1 MMKGPCFRRLLPMLL
16 FLCSA
21 GTARA
26 DDGVPVLL
34 RFAEQYH
41 SKPFSEIKSPE
52 TVNSVVPEGR
62 VNRTSDDPA
71 NKGDGQALVRTL
83 TARQEQLTRQQA
95 TIRQQRNQL
104 EILKKAL
111 NQVQERLRKFEA
123 TERTSA
129 SEKSEVSNNRPG
141 DFKPLLQLITQFR
154 HAVGGT
160 PDEKRAAVLLEETRA
175 EKAQITAALAS
186 SQAQVQALNQ
196 RLEEQEMK
204 GKKILVE
211 EQGAHTK
218 AVGDLKRQLNTLQE
232 RRKEND
238 VLLAKLEEERRHLQE
253 DVKHLRQRAEYVMSP
268 KSLES
273 PAERQT
279 YAAGISLGQDIL
291 NLLNERKMWGLDVDN
306 NTVLAGIIDTFTGQP
321 QLARDELRA
330 AQQESEK
337 AANTAREKAMLAQIK
352 KDGAFIDHFKKQKGT
367 RQSPSGFW
375 YRVEHVGD
383 SPVDGNAIVEIV
395 VKESLTDGTV
405 IQDMDLSGKVLSQPL
420 EAYPPLFREA
430 IGYLRNHGSVT
441 LVVPPELAYG
451 EAGYPPRIPPSA
463 TMIYELRIEDI
474 KAAAAE

>member
-1 MMKGPCFRRLLPMLL
+1 MMKGPCLRSLLPLL
-16 FLCSA
+16 LCLCSA
-21 GTARA
+21 GITRA

-34 RFAEQYH
+34 RFAEQYQN
-41 SKPFSEIKSPE
+41 KPFAEKKSPE
-52 TVNSVVPEGR
+52 TINSSVPEGR
-62 VNRTSDDPA
+62 VNRTSVDPV
-71 NKGDGQALVRTL
+71 NKGDRQALVRML

-95 TIRQQRNQL
+95 TIQQQRNQL
-104 EILKKAL
+104 ETLKKAL

-129 SEKSEVSNNRPG
+129 GEKSKVSDIRYE
-141 DFKPLLQLITQFR
+141 DFKPLLQLITHLR

-175 EKAQITAALAS
+175 EKAQIAAALSS
-186 SQAQVQALNQ
+186 SQEQVQALKQ

-204 GKKILVE
+204 GKKIREE
-211 EQGAHTK
+211 EQGTHTK

-253 DVKHLRQRAEYVMSP
+253 DVKHLRKKAEYVLTS
-268 KSLES
+268 KGLES

-291 NLLNERKMWGLDVDN
+291 NLLNERKMWGVDVDN
-306 NTVLAGIIDTFTGQP
+306 KIILAGIIDTFTGQP
-321 QLARDELRA
+321 QLAKDELRA
-330 AQQESEK
+330 ALQESEK
-337 AANTAREKAMLAQIK
+337 AANTAREKAMLVLIK
-352 KDGAFIDHFKKQKGT
+352 KDEAFIDHFKKQKGT
-367 RQSPSGFW
+367 LQSPSGFW

-383 SPVDGNAIVEIV
+383 SPVEDNAIVEIV

-451 EAGYPPRIPPSA
+451 EAGYPPRIPPRA
-463 TMIYELRIEDI
+463 TMIYELRVEDV
-474 KAAAAE
+474 KAAAVE

>member
-1 MMKGPCFRRLLPMLL
+1 MMKGPSFIPLLPLLL

-21 GTARA
+21 GTTRA
-26 DDGVPVLL
+26 EDGVPVLL
-34 RFAEQYH
+34 RFAELYQ
-41 SKPFSEIKSPE
+41 SKPFSEKKPPE
-52 TVNSVVPEGR
+52 TVNSAVPEGR
-62 VNRTSDDPA
+62 VNRTSADPT
-71 NKGDGQALVRTL
+71 NKGDRQALVRTL
-83 TARQEQLTRQQA
+83 TARQEQLTHQQA
-95 TIRQQRNQL
+95 TIQQQRNQL
-104 EILKKAL
+104 ETLKKAL

-123 TERTSA
+123 TDGTSA
-129 SEKSEVSNNRPG
+129 GEKSEVSNIRPG
-141 DFKPLLQLITQFR
+141 DFKPLLQLITHFR

-175 EKAQITAALAS
+175 EKMQIQAALIS
-186 SQAQVQALNQ
+186 SQAQVQGLKQ

-204 GKKILVE
+204 GKKIREE
-211 EQGAHTK
+211 EQGAHRK
-218 AVGDLKRQLNTLQE
+218 AVGDLKSQLNTLQE

-253 DVKHLRQRAEYVMSP
+253 DVKHLRQRAEYIMSP
-268 KSLES
+268 KSLGS

-291 NLLNERKMWGLDVDN
+291 NLLNERKMWGVDIDN
-306 NTVLAGIIDTFTGQP
+306 KTILAGIIDIFTGQP
-321 QLARDELRA
+321 QLAKNELRA
-330 AQQESEK
+330 ALQESEK
-337 AANTAREKAMLAQIK
+337 AANAAREKAMLVQIK
-352 KDGAFIDHFKKQKGT
+352 KDEAFIDHFKKRKGT

-383 SPVDGNAIVEIV
+383 SPVDANAIVEIV

>member
-1 MMKGPCFRRLLPMLL
+1 MMKGPCLRSLLPLL
-16 FLCSA
+16 LCLCSA
-21 GTARA
+21 GITRA

-34 RFAEQYH
+34 RFAEQYQN
-41 SKPFSEIKSPE
+41 KPFAEKKSPE
-52 TVNSVVPEGR
+52 TVNSSVPEGR
-62 VNRTSDDPA
+62 VNRTSVDPV
-71 NKGDGQALVRTL
+71 NKGDRQALVRML

-95 TIRQQRNQL
+95 TIQQQRNQL
-104 EILKKAL
+104 ETLKKAL

-129 SEKSEVSNNRPG
+129 GEKSKVSDIRYE
-141 DFKPLLQLITQFR
+141 DFKPLLQLITHLR

-175 EKAQITAALAS
+175 EKAQIAAALSS
-186 SQAQVQALNQ
+186 SQEQVQALKQ

-204 GKKILVE
+204 GKKIREE
-211 EQGAHTK
+211 EQGTHTK

-253 DVKHLRQRAEYVMSP
+253 DVKHLRKKAEYVLTS
-268 KSLES
+268 KGLES

-291 NLLNERKMWGLDVDN
+291 NLLNERKMWGVDVDN
-306 NTVLAGIIDTFTGQP
+306 KIILAGIIDTFTGQP
-321 QLARDELRA
+321 QLAKDELRA
-330 AQQESEK
+330 ALQESEK
-337 AANTAREKAMLAQIK
+337 AANTAREKAMLVLIK
-352 KDGAFIDHFKKQKGT
+352 KDEAFIDHFKKQKGT
-367 RQSPSGFW
+367 LQSPSGFW

-383 SPVDGNAIVEIV
+383 SPVEDNAIVEIV

-451 EAGYPPRIPPSA
+451 EAGYPPRIPPRA
-463 TMIYELRIEDI
+463 TMIYELRVVDV
-474 KAAAAE
+474 KAAAVE